1 MNGAYVVEGDG
12 LVMTYRSEAGPVTV
26 LHDVSVHAV
35 RGEIVLV
42 DGPSGSGKTTLL
54 SILGGILTPTSGRV
68 TIESTEITRLSRRER
83 TRVRLARLGFVF
95 QGFNLL
101 RALTA
106 RENIELPLQ
115 ARCLARGE
123 RQRRTTALL
132 DRLGLGGK
140 GERRPAQLSGGEQQ
154 RVAIARALAGDP
166 ALVLADEPTASLD
179 TEAGAEVMKLLCEL
193 ARERG
198 AAVLIASHD
207 HRISP
212 FVDRVVRLVDGRC

>member
-1 MNGAYVVEGDG
+1 VSVPRVVEGET
-12 LVMTYRSEAGPVTV
+12 LVMTYRSEAGSVQV
-26 LHDVSVHAV
+26 LHGVSLHAD

-54 SILGGILTPTSGRV
+54 SILGGILTPTSGSV

-83 TRVRLARLGFVF
+83 ARMRLARLGFVF

-106 RENIELPLQ
+106 QENVELPLQ
-115 ARCLARGE
+115 ALGLE
-123 RQRRTTALL
+123 RAERERRAATLL
-132 DRLGLGGK
+132 ERLGLGGK
-140 GERRPAQLSGGEQQ
+140 SERRPAQLSGGEQQ
-154 RVAIARALAGDP
+154 RVAIARALAGEP

-179 TEAGAEVMKLLCEL
+179 SEAGAEVMKLLCEL

-212 FVDRVVRLVDGRC
+212 FADRVVRLVDGRC